1 MLVFL
6 QSVFIPRE
14 GGGGAGRF
22 PLGHSLVGLSAR
34 HRHQEG
40 GGINPREGEMKV
52 TKHDGNGVRGKIR
65 RAEGAR
71 IWMIM
76 GGMIRL
82 SSLSLWLSGGLL
94 PYLLTRTQCT
104 NKTQI
109 SHTHPFLCP
118 FVDLPQ
124 LQ

>member
-1 MLVFL
+1 
-6 QSVFIPRE
+6 
-14 GGGGAGRF
+14 
-22 PLGHSLVGLSAR
+22 
-34 HRHQEG
+34 
-40 GGINPREGEMKV
+40 MKV

-82 SSLSLWLSGGLL
+82 SSLSLWLLGGLL

>member
-1 MLVFL
+1 MYFYT
-6 QSVFIPRE
+6 VFIPRK
-14 GGGGAGRF
+14 GGGGGRF

-34 HRHQEG
+34 HRRQEG
-40 GGINPREGEMKV
+40 GGINPKEGEMKV
-52 TKHDGNGVRGKIR
+52 TKHDGNGVRGKSR

-76 GGMIRL
+76 GGMIQL
-82 SSLSLWLSGGLL
+82 SYLSLWLSGGLL
-94 PYLLTRTQCT
+94 LPCTQCT

-109 SHTHPFLCP
+109 LHTHPFLCP
-118 FVDLPQ
+118 FVDLPHPK